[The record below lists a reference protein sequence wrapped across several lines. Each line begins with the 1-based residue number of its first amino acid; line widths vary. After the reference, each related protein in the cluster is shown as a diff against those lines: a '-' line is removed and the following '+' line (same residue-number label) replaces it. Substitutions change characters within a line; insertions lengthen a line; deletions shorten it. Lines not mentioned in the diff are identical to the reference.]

1 MGGAD
6 QTKDGAVVELE
17 DQTREMREQ
26 WNRSGL
32 AEQTNDGASDW
43 MEEHVA
49 DRVERRV
56 EWQTKWSDNSEEE
69 SDDSTQR
76 RGTMA

>member
-6 QTKDGAVVELE
+6 QTKEGAVVELE

-26 WNRSGL
+26 WNQSGM
-32 AEQTNDGASDW
+32 AEQTNDGAADW

-49 DRVERRV
+49 DRVER
-56 EWQTKWSDNSEEE
+56 QTKWSDNSEEE

>member
-1 MGGAD
+1 MRLTKPELVAKTTVGGAD

-17 DQTREMREQ
+17 DQTREMREK
-26 WNRSGL
+26 WNQSGL
-32 AEQTNDGASDW
+32 AEQTNDGAADW

-56 EWQTKWSDNSEEE
+56 EWQTK
-69 SDDSTQR
+69 
-76 RGTMA
+76 